1 MPGMKEKLDRSEAIL
16 KKKRN
21 TRQGLKMRNKI
32 LKYLFEAET
41 HRATAPEIAEN
52 IDESYRVVTYHLS
65 NMLQEKVVEKEKHSH
80 INIWKIT
87 GLGQQTIR
95 KWIEQNSKK
104 D

>member
-1 MPGMKEKLDRSEAIL
+1 MKEKIDRSEAIL

-32 LKYLFEAET
+32 LKYLFEAKT
-41 HRATAPEIAEN
+41 HSATAPEIAKE
-52 IDESYRVVTYHLS
+52 IDESYRVVTYHLN
-65 NMLQEKVVEKEKHSH
+65 NMLQEKVVEKEKHSRM
-80 INIWKIT
+80 NIWKIT

-104 D
+104 G